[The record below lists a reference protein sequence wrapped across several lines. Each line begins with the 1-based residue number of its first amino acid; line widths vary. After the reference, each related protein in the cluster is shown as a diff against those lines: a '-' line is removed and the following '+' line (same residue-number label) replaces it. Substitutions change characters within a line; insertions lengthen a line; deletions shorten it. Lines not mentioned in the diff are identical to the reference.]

1 MLKMSAGKPTEA
13 KMIAKHFLIIFVPL
27 VLILSI
33 ILFLFYNA
41 ESNNHKELVKNEA
54 SAEINHMTEAMK
66 TQFQLVLSDL
76 MFLSEQN
83 ELQQALDINETIDWG
98 NLATE
103 YLSFSARKQIYDQI
117 RFIDETGMEIVRVD
131 FNDGNPVIVPHDQ
144 LQSKA
149 KRYYFEDTFILAL
162 GEVFF
167 SPMDL
172 NIEHG
177 EIEQPLKQMIRLG
190 TPIFNRDGHKEGVVI
205 LNYLAHNMTHHLELT
220 PGGFDQIMLLNSDG
234 YWLHSPNPEDE
245 WGFMYPDKEDR
256 TFGNDFPKAW
266 LTIATDESGQ
276 FFNTDGL
283 FTFVTIY
290 PLLEGQKSS
299 AGSGLAF
306 EPSEQQIS
314 AKEYYWKLVVYMP
327 LSALSAAMGTV
338 SNMILM
344 IFTLMVVVAARG
356 SWVGAR
362 AIVRRKKAEEDLQ
375 EANAQLDVKVKERT
389 ADLVKTN
396 KQLRNEITERKKM
409 QEQLIISDRLASIGE
424 LVSGVA
430 HELNNPMTGIIG
442 FSDLLLAQD
451 ISDDIKQDLE
461 IINKEAKR
469 TAEIVKGLLTFARK
483 QKTEKQPVNINEV
496 IQAVLNLRAYE
507 HKLNNIE
514 VDTHFVPD
522 LPEIIANSSQLQQVF
537 LNLVVNAEQAMLEAH
552 NKGILTITSE
562 QVGDIVKVSF
572 ADDGPGITQENL
584 GHLFDPFFTTKEK
597 GKGTGLGLSISYGII
612 TDHGGLINA
621 ENNDNG
627 GATFAVQL
635 PVYPK
640 T

>member
-1 MLKMSAGKPTEA
+1 MLKMSAGNQTEA
-13 KMIAKHFLIIFVPL
+13 KMIAKRFLIIFVPL

-54 SAEINHMTEAMK
+54 SAEINHMTAAMK

-83 ELQQALDINETIDWG
+83 ELQQALDTNETINWE

-117 RFIDETGMEIVRVD
+117 RFIDETGTEIVRID

-162 GEVFF
+162 GDVFF
-167 SPMDL
+167 SSMDL

-256 TFGNDFPKAW
+256 TFGNAFPEAW

-299 AGSGLAF
+299 TGSGLAF

-327 LSALSAAMGTV
+327 LSALNAAMGTL

-344 IFTLMVVVAARG
+344 IFTLMVVVTARG

-375 EANAQLDVKVKERT
+375 EANDQLDVKVKERT

-409 QEQLIISDRLASIGE
+409 QEQLIVSDRLASIGE

-442 FSDLLLAQD
+442 FSELLLNQD
-451 ISDDIKQDLE
+451 FSDDVKKDLE
-461 IINKEAKR
+461 VINKEATR
-469 TAEIVKGLLTFARK
+469 SAGIVKGLLTFARK
-483 QKTEKQPVNINEV
+483 QKTEKQPVNISEV
-496 IQAVLNLRAYE
+496 IQAVLDLRAYE
-507 HKLNNIE
+507 QKLNNIE
-514 VDTHFVPD
+514 VNTHFPAD
-522 LPEIIANSSQLQQVF
+522 LPEIIANSSQLRQVF

-552 NKGILTITSE
+552 NKGILTVTSE
-562 QVGDIVKVSF
+562 QVGDIVRISLT
-572 ADDGPGITQENL
+572 DDGPGITKENL
-584 GHLFDPFFTTKEK
+584 GHLFDPFFTTKGE
-597 GKGTGLGLSISYGII
+597 GKGTGLGLSISHGII
-612 TDHGGLINA
+612 TEHGGMIYVDSEL
-621 ENNDNG
+621 G
-627 GATFAVQL
+627 KGATFVIEL
-635 PVYPK
+635 PIDK
-640 T
+640 Q